1 MIRSILVGALVL
13 GLALLMSTPASAGG
27 GQVEQRGDCV
37 GGSGEWRLVVQR
49 EGPNSLRVRFE
60 LKDVVSGE
68 TWQVFLSDNGIGI
81 FSGTKVADEGGL
93 RVRKLTRD
101 RSGRDRI
108 SATAVDMDSGA
119 TCGGSLRF

>member
-1 MIRSILVGALVL
+1 MGRSMRMGALAL
-13 GLALLMSTPASAGG
+13 GLSLLLSTPASAGEP
-27 GQVEQRGDCV
+27 VEQRGDCV
-37 GGSGEWRLVVQR
+37 GGRGEWRLVVQR
-49 EGPNSLRVRFE
+49 EGPRTLRVRFE

-68 TWQVFLSDNGIGI
+68 TWQVFLSDDGVGI
-81 FSGTKVADEGGL
+81 FSGTKVADGGDL

-101 RSGRDRI
+101 RAGRDRI

>member
-1 MIRSILVGALVL
+1 MIRSIRVGALVL
-13 GLALLMSTPASAGG
+13 GLALLMSTPASAGAP
-27 GQVEQRGDCV
+27 VEQRGDCV

-60 LKDVVSGE
+60 LKDMVSGE
-68 TWQVFLSDNGIGI
+68 TWQVFLSDNGVGI

>member
-1 MIRSILVGALVL
+1 MSRSILAGALALVL
-13 GLALLMSTPASAGG
+13 ASLWSTPASAAGP
-27 GQVEQRGDCV
+27 VERRGDCV
-37 GGSGEWRLVVQR
+37 SGPGEWRLVVQS
-49 EGPNSLRVRFE
+49 EGPGTLRIRFE

-68 TWQVFLSDNGIGI
+68 TWQVFLSDNGVGI
-81 FSGTKVADEGGL
+81 FSGTKVADEGEL